1 MPKAIS
7 DSAIRTASAGF
18 AAAQLTLPA
27 GAYSLSS
34 APNSGGC
41 ISDISSDAIHGCEQG
56 YAAAMKNYGVIYEQY
71 QAYLLPDNQLQP
83 HNYDLAAVQ
92 VPAFNHLGCL
102 NEDLLEA
109 TAPSDIVSDD
119 DIESCGYLGWL
130 YH

>member
-1 MPKAIS
+1 MPKAHS
-7 DSAIRTASAGF
+7 DSANRIPSAGF

-27 GAYSLSS
+27 SAYSLDS
-34 APNSGGC
+34 APNSRGC
-41 ISDISSDAIHGCEQG
+41 ISDISSDAIHGRDED
-56 YAAAMKNYGVIYEQY
+56 YTAAMKNYGAIYEQY
-71 QAYLLPDNQLQP
+71 QAYLLPDKQLQP
-83 HNYDLAAVQ
+83 HNYDLAAAQ

-102 NEDLLEA
+102 NEDLLES